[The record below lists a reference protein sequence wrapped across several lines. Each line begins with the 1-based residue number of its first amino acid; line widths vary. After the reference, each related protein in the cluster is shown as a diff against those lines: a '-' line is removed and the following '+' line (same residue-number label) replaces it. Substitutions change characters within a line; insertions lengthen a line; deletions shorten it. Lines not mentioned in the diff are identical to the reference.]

1 MKLVFSIVVFV
12 QGISLFGQF
21 DFENLS
27 TEQSVESFSVFETF
41 PGIKDSDLIFYGFLH
56 GAEIPQQIDCLILKE
71 LIDEGVGYYA
81 PEVSYSQAFFMN
93 EFLATGNKTFLKYV
107 LQTYRAPQDA
117 SHQWIEKLEVIRDY
131 LREEKKELQI
141 IGTDREERPEL
152 IITFLSHLLGERKTG
167 HPTIDSLHLYK
178 DLEQDLTVM
187 SLGPLYKKAAK
198 IRMEGG
204 DFEALLYSNDSQNQF
219 SKRFT
224 TDYTTD
230 KNEIH
235 KYFGDDSLKVIEVF
249 DSYKNG
255 KGREE
260 TIVRNFEK
268 FILPLTDQGHKVYS
282 NFGYAHVLQSEFNNK
297 KYLTAELKYR
307 YPNLKIFTLLS
318 HLSESEVLSHRKLC
332 KSGKI
337 KRQGKKLKT
346 AIVCGAINS
355 KKDDGDSE
363 NEKVKGIK
371 ELTAIT
377 GQGKLRTILISDLP
391 VELTSN
397 LYFIDYEINKNS
409 AGLKFEKNLTTLN
422 YYQGLIFIKGSGPNI
437 PYEITDANIKG

>member
-1 MKLVFSIVVFV
+1 MKLLFPVLILF
-12 QGISLFGQF
+12 QGISLFGQLDYNNF
-21 DFENLS
+21 S
-27 TEQSVESFSVFETF
+27 TEQSVETFSVFETF
-41 PGIKDSDLIFYGFLH
+41 PEIRDSDLIFYGFLH

-93 EFLATGNKTFLKYV
+93 KYLATGNNAFLKYV

-117 SHQWIEKLEVIRDY
+117 SHQWIEKFQIIHDY
-131 LREEKKELQI
+131 LRVEKKELQI

-152 IITFLSHLLGERKTG
+152 IITFLSHILGERKTG

-178 DLEQDLTVM
+178 DLEPDLTLI
-187 SLGPLYKKAAK
+187 SLGPLYKKAVK

-204 DFEALLYSNDSQNQF
+204 DPDALIYSNDSQNQF
-219 SKRFT
+219 SKRFI
-224 TDYTTD
+224 TDYSNN
-230 KNEIH
+230 KNIIH

-268 FILPLTDQGHKVYS
+268 YILPLTDQGYKVYS
-282 NFGYAHVLQSEFNNK
+282 NFGYAHVLQSELNNK
-297 KYLTAELKYR
+297 NYLTAELKHR

-346 AIVCGAINS
+346 AKVCGAINS
-355 KKDDGDSE
+355 KEDDGDSE

-377 GQGKLRTILISDLP
+377 GKGKLRTILISELP
-391 VELTSN
+391 QELNSN
-397 LYFIDYEINKNS
+397 LYFIDYEINENS
-409 AGLKFEKNLTTLN
+409 AGLKFKDNLMTQN

-437 PYEITDANIKG
+437 PYEITDANTR